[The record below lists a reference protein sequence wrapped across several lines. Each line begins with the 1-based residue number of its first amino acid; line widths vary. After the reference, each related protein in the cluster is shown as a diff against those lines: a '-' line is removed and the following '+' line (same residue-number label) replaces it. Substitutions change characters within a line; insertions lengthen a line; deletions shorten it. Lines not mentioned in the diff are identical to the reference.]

1 MTTLFKRCVVFFV
14 YNNNNNNN
22 NNNNSVWFK
31 GSNKILDIFL
41 LRFGAVVLDYE
52 VPFFLRLEVIVK
64 KLLNM

>member
-1 MTTLFKRCVVFFV
+1 MTILFKRCVVFFV
-14 YNNNNNNN
+14 YNNNNNN
-22 NNNNSVWFK
+22 SVWFE

-52 VPFFLRLEVIVK
+52 VPFFLRLEVIIM